1 MLLGDFLLTATRDRA
16 GLRKKVHRLQ
26 PNLVVGWPGNL
37 VAAEYVLTRFR
48 EAPVQLNGFRVEHLK
63 MVGWRAYQVK
73 SYVT

>member
-16 GLRKKVHRLQ
+16 GLRKKVHRLH
-26 PNLVVGWPGNL
+26 
-37 VAAEYVLTRFR
+37 TRFR

-73 SYVT
+73 SNVT